1 MKRRLVRD
9 PGLLWGILGFASLF
23 LSLSATAELNLAPRL
38 ESFEL
43 DGVKMSQLTFQAGGD
58 SPATYQPPP
67 GWKYSG
73 GRDALE
79 LAPENISQ
87 ARAKIAKI
95 PARSVVTFDEEGLK
109 RLRDDAI
116 NSLPQGSE
124 QVTVTNVELNPLQ
137 IERNQTYLVEL
148 TFTFF
153 GEKFAC
159 YSLILNRQPEAIS
172 FRLTCRQKD
181 YSQLR
186 QVFQRSLFTW
196 QNL

>member
-1 MKRRLVRD
+1 
-9 PGLLWGILGFASLF
+9 
-23 LSLSATAELNLAPRL
+23 
-38 ESFEL
+38 
-43 DGVKMSQLTFQAGGD
+43 MSQLTFQAGGD

-148 TFTFF
+148 IFTFF
-153 GEKFAC
+153 GERFAC

-186 QVFQRSLFTW
+186 QVFQKILITW
-196 QNL
+196 ENL